1 MWPEVSFGFG
11 IGNMTIKTYLHI
23 ASDDVEDTDTP
34 AYRFLGEEAVHNP
47 KTWSAE
53 YVAVHTS
60 DQGPIPADQQV
71 QAYKVAQVP
80 VNRIH
85 LHSLHRPSVVPEWL
99 LERRI
104 EILTF
109 QILRLNRF
117 VELGPLKL
125 LKRLLKVH
133 SLVLF

>member
-80 VNRIH
+80 VNRI
-85 LHSLHRPSVVPEWL
+85 VPEWL